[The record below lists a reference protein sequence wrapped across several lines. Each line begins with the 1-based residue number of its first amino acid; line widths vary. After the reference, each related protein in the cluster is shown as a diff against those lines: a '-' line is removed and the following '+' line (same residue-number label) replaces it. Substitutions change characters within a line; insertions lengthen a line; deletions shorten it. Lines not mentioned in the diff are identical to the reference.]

1 MKNSIKTE
9 INEALDMIINNDC
22 QLEDCATLVARLSD
36 REAKQIARIIEKQ
49 FDRPCRKTEDGLDLK
64 VQLKI
69 ALMEG
74 FVPVL

>member
-1 MKNSIKTE
+1 MKKAIKEE
-9 INEALDMIINNDC
+9 INEALDMIIDNDC
-22 QLEDCATLVARLSD
+22 QLEDCSTLVARLTN
-36 REAKQIARIIEKQ
+36 REVKQLARAVEKQ

-74 FVPVL
+74 FVPIL

>member
-1 MKNSIKTE
+1 MKNSTKND
-9 INEALDMIINNDC
+9 INEALDMIFENDC
-22 QLEDCATLVARLSD
+22 QLEDCATLVAKLSD
-36 REAKQIARIIEKQ
+36 REAKQLARAVEKQ

>member
-1 MKNSIKTE
+1 MKNSTKEE
-9 INEALDMIINNDC
+9 INEALDMILANDC
-22 QLEDCATLVARLSD
+22 HLEDCSDFVQSLSGK
-36 REAKQIARIIEKQ
+36 EAKQLARAVEKQ